1 MIHTSAI
8 IDPGA
13 EIGKDVSVGPFAYIG
28 PKVIIG
34 DGCVIGA
41 HAVIESHVRMGRGNR
56 ISSFASVGAPPQ
68 DLKFRGEDTWVD
80 MGDNNI
86 IREFAT
92 VNRGTPGE
100 GGGTRLGDNNM
111 VMAYCH
117 IAHDCRIGNR
127 VVMANGATLA
137 GHVLV
142 EDGAVIGGLTAFHQF
157 VRIGTLCMVG
167 GLSGVGKDVVPYVTA
182 VPGRQRKG
190 EGLFGLN
197 KIGLRR
203 SGMSEEAVSAL
214 KKAYT
219 IIFRSKDTLKDALA
233 KVEGEVP
240 QLPEVRHMVEFIRSS
255 TRGVLR

>member
-1 MIHTSAI
+1 MIHPSAI

-117 IAHDCRIGNR
+117 IAHD
-127 VVMANGATLA
+127 
-137 GHVLV
+137 
-142 EDGAVIGGLTAFHQF
+142 
-157 VRIGTLCMVG
+157 
-167 GLSGVGKDVVPYVTA
+167 
-182 VPGRQRKG
+182 
-190 EGLFGLN
+190 
-197 KIGLRR
+197 
-203 SGMSEEAVSAL
+203 
-214 KKAYT
+214 
-219 IIFRSKDTLKDALA
+219 
-233 KVEGEVP
+233 
-240 QLPEVRHMVEFIRSS
+240 
-255 TRGVLR
+255 

>member
-1 MIHTSAI
+1 MIHPSAI

-137 GHVLV
+137 GHVTV

-167 GLSGVGKDVVPYVTA
+167 GLSGVGKDIAPYVTA
-182 VPGRQRKG
+182 APGRQRKG

>member
-1 MIHTSAI
+1 MIHPSAI

-137 GHVLV
+137 GHVTV

-167 GLSGVGKDVVPYVTA
+167 GLSGVGKDIAPYVTA
-182 VPGRQRKG
+182 APGRQRKG

-240 QLPEVRHMVEFIRSS
+240 PLPEVRHMVEFIRSS

>member
-1 MIHTSAI
+1 MIHPSAI

-137 GHVLV
+137 GHVTV

-167 GLSGVGKDVVPYVTA
+167 GLSGVGKDIAPYVTA
-182 VPGRQRKG
+182 APGRQRKG

-233 KVEGEVP
+233 IVEGEVP
-240 QLPEVRHMVEFIRSS
+240 QLPEVLHMVEFIRSS